1 MAYPRGIRQIVGHSS
16 LSVIPMR
23 AAVLFLV
30 LGIVLP
36 NMRAAAAGSVPLSH
50 SIQAVDGVPPSPAE
64 PHKAYISRGTLRPD
78 ELAQTLNF
86 EVVLQMRNFSELQG
100 RVAKGERI
108 SVAEMASKY
117 QPAAAD
123 YQTIVNWLTQQGF
136 TIRKQ
141 DPNHLAVFASGK
153 VSELKTKLS
162 MTFARV
168 TQDGTEYTS
177 AISAPVV
184 PTTIGNV
191 LVGINGLQPHLRMH
205 HHIVNS
211 VSGAGAPFEPSQ
223 LAQAYDATTLYNDNI
238 TGSGQTIAIVIDALP
253 AMSDLTEF
261 WTDFGVNRG
270 SSTVTFIQVVAGTLP
285 APSAEETLD
294 TEWSSS
300 IAPGANVRVYAT
312 LDLEFSD
319 TDQGYAQVYSDVTTN
334 PSLNI
339 HQMSMSYGAA
349 EYYEADSQLTT
360 DDQYFA
366 ELTAAGVT
374 VFASSGDEG
383 ASPSSSG
390 NANGRHAT
398 PENPAS
404 DPYVTGVGGTSL
416 TVDAN
421 GNESSEVVWNDSAI
435 SKGATGGGVSTF
447 FAKPSWQTGTGVS
460 TTANRQVP
468 DIAAA
473 GDPETGAYVIL
484 NGQGYEYGGTSWSSP
499 TWAGFCALLNQ
510 ARANTSLGSLGL
522 LGPYL
527 YPLIGTANFRDITSG
542 NNDYESSRGFGYS
555 AGTGYDLCTGC
566 GVPDVT
572 VLAKTLSGSTTLAPN
587 LVSVA
592 SVQSQGGTNYSIPL
606 PLTGTEGVECRRV
619 NGSLQLVFTFVQPVV
634 SGDAEVTDGTGTVS
648 NVTFSGDTMTV
659 SLTDVTDVQDLTVA
673 VEGINGT
680 DASDSVTFGVLLG
693 DVNGDGIVNATDFL
707 LELNDSGFATG
718 QSGFNFRADVS
729 CDGIVNAL
737 DFLIVRN
744 RSGFGLQ

>member
-1 MAYPRGIRQIVGHSS
+1 
-16 LSVIPMR
+16 MR

-30 LGIVLP
+30 IAVFLP
-36 NMRAAAAGSVPLSH
+36 SLRAATSVAQVSLSR
-50 SIQAVDGVPPSPAE
+50 SVQPIDAVPPTPAR
-64 PHKAYISRGTLRPD
+64 PHKAYISRSTLRSD
-78 ELAQTLNF
+78 ELAETLDF
-86 EVVLQMRNFSELQG
+86 EVVLQMRSFSELQG
-100 RVAKGERI
+100 RVAKGEHI
-108 SVAEMASKY
+108 SASEMAAKY
-117 QPAAAD
+117 QPTAAD
-123 YQTIVNWLTQQGF
+123 YQTVVTWLTQQGF
-136 TIRKQ
+136 TIEQQ
-141 DPNHLAVFASGK
+141 DPSHLAVFAGGRISQ
-153 VSELKTKLS
+153 LKSKLS
-162 MTFARV
+162 MNFARV
-168 TQDGTEYTS
+168 TQDRTEYTS

-184 PTTIGNV
+184 PASIGNL
-191 LVGINGLQPHLRMH
+191 LVGINGLQPHLQMH
-205 HHIVNS
+205 PHIILNS
-211 VSGAGAPFEPSQ
+211 TSGAGAPFEPSQ
-223 LAQAYDATTLYNDNI
+223 LAQAYDASTLYNDNI
-238 TGSGQTIAIVIDALP
+238 TGSGQTIAIVIDTFPL
-253 AMSDLTEF
+253 MSDLTAF

-270 SSTVTFIQVVAGTLP
+270 SSTVTFIQVVSGRLA
-285 APSAEETLD
+285 APSGEETLD

-300 IAPGANVRVYAT
+300 IAPGANVRVYASRN
-312 LDLEFSD
+312 LDFSNID
-319 TDQGYAQVYSDVTTN
+319 RVYAKIYSDVTTN

-339 HQMSMSYGAA
+339 HQMTMSFGAA
-349 EYYEADSQLTT
+349 EADVATSQLTT
-360 DDQYFA
+360 DDQFFA

-374 VFASSGDEG
+374 VFASSGDVG

-390 NANGRHAT
+390 VANGPVAT
-398 PENPAS
+398 PETPAS
-404 DPYVTGVGGTSL
+404 DPNVAGVGGTSL
-416 TVDAN
+416 TVDAS
-421 GNESSEVVWNDSAI
+421 GNESSEVVWNDSE
-435 SKGATGGGVSTF
+435 GATGGGISTF

-468 DIAAA
+468 DIASAA
-473 GDPETGAYVIL
+473 DPETGAYLIL
-484 NGQGYEYGGTSWSSP
+484 NGTSLEIGGTSWSSP
-499 TWAGFCALLNQ
+499 TWAGFCALFNQ
-510 ARANTSLGSLGL
+510 ARANAGSGTLGL
-522 LGPYL
+522 LGPDL

-542 NNDYESSRGFGYS
+542 NNDFESTSGFGFS

-572 VLAKTLSGSTTLAPN
+572 VLAKTLSGSTTLAPT

-648 NVTFSGDTMTV
+648 DVTFSGDTMTV
-659 SLTDVTDVQDLTVA
+659 SLTDVTDVQDLTVE

-729 CDGIVNAL
+729 CDGIVNAS

-744 RSGFGLQ
+744 RSGFALQ